1 MSLLTQS
8 AINGYLEYTKRTL
21 AYIKYKVGSTYQ
33 RTEITRI
40 AKQGSNQIVV
50 EFMIDHTINGDITI
64 TEIQVF
70 DNNNDIWLKKPENIL
85 RKQMVEGILYRITI
99 TITEG

>member
-1 MSLLTQS
+1 MALLTQS
-8 AINGYLEYTKRTL
+8 AIAGYVEYTKRTL
-21 AYIKYKVGSTYQ
+21 TYAKYKVGSTYYQ
-33 RTEITRI
+33 TEITRI
-40 AKQGSNQIVV
+40 DVQNDNQIVV

-64 TEIQVF
+64 SEVQLF
-70 DNNNDIWLKKPENIL
+70 DTNNEVWLKKSENIL